1 LHRKAAEVIIA
12 RGHANILAT
21 HRSTFEIT
29 KQSDVTRSG
38 DCVVAV
44 SANKAISDFG
54 EEFKKVLHSVNA
66 KLTLLFQA
74 EGISEMVKAYG
85 SPRLIL
91 THSSDTVLRKSSY
104 VCARTLAVKADKA
117 ACDLSRRLV
126 EKLRDPRQQVTIT
139 LTVEV

>member
-1 LHRKAAEVIIA
+1 MQKKASEIIIA

-44 SANKAISDFG
+44 SANKAVSDFS
-54 EEFKKVLHSVNA
+54 EEFKKVLHSANA
-66 KLTLLFQA
+66 KLTLLLEA
-74 EGISEMVKAYG
+74 EGISEMVKAHG
-85 SPRLIL
+85 NPRLIL

-117 ACDLSRRLV
+117 ACDLSRMLV
-126 EKLRDPRQQVTIT
+126 EKLRDPRQQVRIT